1 MKKFKFKLQPLLQLR
16 EFKEQTLKT
25 ELGQINQ
32 LLSATLDKINEL
44 NNALDQSYESQNE
57 SAKRGL
63 TGMQISFYPQYQDAI
78 RADIQRQN
86 NRLHALRLSY
96 MNKLKELKQQR
107 AQVKVLENLKDK
119 HFVDFKKEINKEIEA
134 QSFELYQLSSLAN
147 KEGGDT

>member
-32 LLSATLDKINEL
+32 LLSATLDKINDL
-44 NNALDQSYESQNE
+44 NNALDQSYDSQNE

-63 TGMQISFYPQYQDAI
+63 TGMQISFYPQYQDAV

-86 NRLHALRLSY
+86 NRLHALRLNY

-107 AQVKVLENLKDK
+107 AQVKVLANLKDK
-119 HFVDFKKEINKEIEA
+119 NFVDFKKEVNKEIEA

-147 KEGGDT
+147 KEEGES